1 MPRVFMILAGATL
14 VVFAWLFYQ
23 YTAQQ
28 QEEAELIE
36 YEIVLNE
43 KTAEI
48 FDQAQDWSKPIQLD
62 IEEDRLDGDYAV
74 MAESG
79 AACALTRRSAVNRL
93 SSIRKVVS
101 RGRIRKTSASS
112 FQWEKPYSCLNL
124 CKGAEYYCER
134 R

>member
-43 KTAEI
+43 IGISREDFNNLTFNSLDSFTEYK
-48 FDQAQDWSKPIQLD
+48 DSQKPKL
-62 IEEDRLDGDYAV
+62 
-74 MAESG
+74 
-79 AACALTRRSAVNRL
+79 
-93 SSIRKVVS
+93 
-101 RGRIRKTSASS
+101 RIV
-112 FQWEKPYSCLNL
+112 
-124 CKGAEYYCER
+124 
-134 R
+134 